1 MKFYSSIQKTDMKN
15 LEHFCEK
22 TKVTNYCRN
31 ITALIKDFWRYILIM
46 SKLINIFNNNKNSG
60 KWEGTI
66 KLSFE
71 MEESVYL
78 LELLIKREEKIVVYD
93 LNELNCIFEAKF
105 KKAYTVA
112 QYQAM
117 SKVLMILD
125 GISTS
130 NIHLFSGCEYKN
142 GKIGFEKGT
151 YFKLCSC
158 LIESK
163 RTIREK
169 GRTKE
174 KQKTIPLYEKK
185 LNVSK
190 IESPAA
196 LPQLTVEQNKNNEV
210 IKHKNNV
217 SINPFTETKEIPSQ
231 VSKQTSDIGGISKE
245 DFKRQ
250 IQAQKNK

>member
-1 MKFYSSIQKTDMKN
+1 MQELSKIFCKN
-15 LEHFCEK
+15 KKSE
-22 TKVTNYCRN
+22 
-31 ITALIKDFWRYILIM
+31 
-46 SKLINIFNNNKNSG
+46 

-78 LELLIKREEKIVVYD
+78 LEHLIKREEKIVVYD
-93 LNELNCIFEAKF
+93 LNELNCLFELKY

-112 QYQAM
+112 QYQTM

-125 GISTS
+125 GLSTS
-130 NIHLFSGCEYKN
+130 NIHLLSGCEYKN

-163 RTIREK
+163 RTVREK
-169 GRTKE
+169 GRVKE
-174 KQKTIPLYEKK
+174 KPKALPIPEKNIPKIEEPDVLPQQTVEINKGQVPVEKK
-185 LNVSK
+185 NNMITNS
-190 IESPAA
+190 ISETTEIT
-196 LPQLTVEQNKNNEV
+196 PQ
-210 IKHKNNV
+210 I
-217 SINPFTETKEIPSQ
+217 TKQS
-231 VSKQTSDIGGISKE
+231 SDTGGISKE

-250 IQAQKNK
+250 IQARKNK

>member
-1 MKFYSSIQKTDMKN
+1 MY
-15 LEHFCEK
+15 
-22 TKVTNYCRN
+22 
-31 ITALIKDFWRYILIM
+31 
-46 SKLINIFNNNKNSG
+46 KLINIFNKNKNSS
-60 KWEGTI
+60 KCEGTI

-78 LELLIKREEKIVVYD
+78 LELLIKREEKIVIYD
-93 LNELNCIFEAKF
+93 LNELNCLFEAKF

-112 QYQAM
+112 QYQTM
-117 SKVLMILD
+117 SKVLMVLD

-163 RTIREK
+163 RTIRVK
-169 GRTKE
+169 SKTKE
-174 KQKTIPLYEKK
+174 KQKTIPFHEKN
-185 LNVSK
+185 LNVPR

-196 LPQLTVEQNKNNEV
+196 LPQLTVEQKNIEV
-210 IKHKNNV
+210 IEHKNNV
-217 SINPFTETKEIPSQ
+217 SNSPVTKTKEIPLQ
-231 VSKQTSDIGGISKE
+231 VNKQPLDTGGISKE

-250 IQAQKNK
+250 IQARKNK

>member
-1 MKFYSSIQKTDMKN
+1 MSKIMNLFNKKN
-15 LEHFCEK
+15 L
-22 TKVTNYCRN
+22 V
-31 ITALIKDFWRYILIM
+31 
-46 SKLINIFNNNKNSG
+46 G

-93 LNELNCIFEAKF
+93 LNELNCLFESKY

-112 QYQAM
+112 QYQTM
-117 SKVLMILD
+117 SKILMILD

-158 LIESK
+158 LIENK
-163 RTIREK
+163 RSLREK

-174 KQKTIPLYEKK
+174 KPKALPSQKNIESLPPQ
-185 LNVSK
+185 K
-190 IESPAA
+190 IE
-196 LPQLTVEQNKNNEV
+196 LKKETVHPKIDINNTD
-210 IKHKNNV
+210 I
-217 SINPFTETKEIPSQ
+217 PTKEETQPQENKS
-231 VSKQTSDIGGISKE
+231 TSDTGGISKE
-245 DFKRQ
+245 EFKKQ
-250 IQAQKNK
+250 IQARKTNR

>member
-1 MKFYSSIQKTDMKN
+1 
-15 LEHFCEK
+15 
-22 TKVTNYCRN
+22 
-31 ITALIKDFWRYILIM
+31 M
-46 SKLINIFNNNKNSG
+46 SKLLNIFNKNKNSG

-66 KLSFE
+66 RLSFE

-93 LNELNCIFEAKF
+93 LNELNCLFEAKF

-112 QYQAM
+112 HYQLM

-163 RTIREK
+163 RTVREK
-169 GRTKE
+169 GRIKE
-174 KQKTIPLYEKK
+174 KPKALPTSEK
-185 LNVSK
+185 NVPK
-190 IESPAA
+190 IEVPSV
-196 LPQLTVEQNKNNEV
+196 LPQQTVEPNKNQAPVENKNNM
-210 IKHKNNV
+210 INNPV
-217 SINPFTETKEIPSQ
+217 SEPTEIPSQ
-231 VSKQTSDIGGISKE
+231 ATKQNTDTGGISKE

-250 IQAQKNK
+250 IQARKNK

>member
-1 MKFYSSIQKTDMKN
+1 M
-15 LEHFCEK
+15 
-22 TKVTNYCRN
+22 TK
-31 ITALIKDFWRYILIM
+31 LK
-46 SKLINIFNNNKNSG
+46 NIFSNNKNSG

-78 LELLIKREEKIVVYD
+78 LELLIKKEEKIVVYD
-93 LNELNCIFEAKF
+93 LNELNCLFEAKF

-112 QYQAM
+112 QYQVM

-163 RTIREK
+163 RTVREK
-169 GRTKE
+169 GKIKE
-174 KQKTIPLYEKK
+174 KPK
-185 LNVSK
+185 
-190 IESPAA
+190 A
-196 LPQLTVEQNKNNEV
+196 LPTPEKNITNIEGPAVLPQQTAELNKNQAPVENKNNM
-210 IKHKNNV
+210 INNPV
-217 SINPFTETKEIPSQ
+217 SETTEKPSQ
-231 VSKQTSDIGGISKE
+231 ATKQNADTGGISKE

-250 IQAQKNK
+250 IQARKNK

>member
-1 MKFYSSIQKTDMKN
+1 MMKLK
-15 LEHFCEK
+15 
-22 TKVTNYCRN
+22 
-31 ITALIKDFWRYILIM
+31 
-46 SKLINIFNNNKNSG
+46 NIFRNNKNSG

-78 LELLIKREEKIVVYD
+78 LELLIKKEEKIVVYD
-93 LNELNCIFEAKF
+93 LNELNCLFEAKF

-112 QYQAM
+112 QYQTM
-117 SKVLMILD
+117 SKVLMVLD

-151 YFKLCSC
+151 YLKLCSC
-158 LIESK
+158 LIENK
-163 RTIREK
+163 KTVREK

-174 KQKTIPLYEKK
+174 KQKTIQLHEKN
-185 LNVSK
+185 LNVPK

-196 LPQLTVEQNKNNEV
+196 LPQLIVEQKNIEV
-210 IKHKNNV
+210 IEHKNNV
-217 SINPFTETKEIPSQ
+217 SNSPITETKEIPLKIN
-231 VSKQTSDIGGISKE
+231 KQSLDTGGISKE

>member
-1 MKFYSSIQKTDMKN
+1 
-15 LEHFCEK
+15 
-22 TKVTNYCRN
+22 
-31 ITALIKDFWRYILIM
+31 M
-46 SKLINIFNNNKNSG
+46 SKIMNLFNKKNPVG

-78 LELLIKREEKIVVYD
+78 LELLIKREDKIVVYD
-93 LNELNCIFEAKF
+93 LNELNCLFEAKY

-112 QYQAM
+112 QYQTM
-117 SKVLMILD
+117 SKIIMILD

-158 LIESK
+158 LIES
-163 RTIREK
+163 RRSIREK

-174 KQKTIPLYEKK
+174 KPKTLPSQEKI
-185 LNVSK
+185 LNVPK
-190 IESPAA
+190 KEN
-196 LPQLTVEQNKNNEV
+196 TVLLQTQNIEQNDINN
-210 IKHKNNV
+210 N
-217 SINPFTETKEIPSQ
+217 SIHEKEKTQGQVNKQPSD
-231 VSKQTSDIGGISKE
+231 TGGISKE
-245 DFKRQ
+245 DFKKQ
-250 IQAQKNK
+250 IQARKTNR

>member
-1 MKFYSSIQKTDMKN
+1 MNLFNKKN
-15 LEHFCEK
+15 L
-22 TKVTNYCRN
+22 V
-31 ITALIKDFWRYILIM
+31 
-46 SKLINIFNNNKNSG
+46 G

-93 LNELNCIFEAKF
+93 LNELNCLFESKY

-112 QYQAM
+112 QYQTM

-125 GISTS
+125 GVSTS

-158 LIESK
+158 LIENK
-163 RTIREK
+163 RSLREK

-174 KQKTIPLYEKK
+174 KPKALPSQKNIEL
-185 LNVSK
+185 LQHQNIQK
-190 IESPAA
+190 IELKKETVQPKIDTNNTDIPKKEETQ
-196 LPQLTVEQNKNNEV
+196 PQENKA
-210 IKHKNNV
+210 
-217 SINPFTETKEIPSQ
+217 
-231 VSKQTSDIGGISKE
+231 TSDTGGISKE
-245 DFKRQ
+245 EFKKQ
-250 IQAQKNK
+250 IQARKTNR

>member
-1 MKFYSSIQKTDMKN
+1 MQELSKIFYKN
-15 LEHFCEK
+15 KKSE
-22 TKVTNYCRN
+22 
-31 ITALIKDFWRYILIM
+31 
-46 SKLINIFNNNKNSG
+46 

-78 LELLIKREEKIVVYD
+78 LELLIKKEEKIVVYD
-93 LNELNCIFEAKF
+93 LNELNCLFESKY

-112 QYQAM
+112 QYQTM

-125 GISTS
+125 GLSTS

-163 RTIREK
+163 RNIREREK
-169 GRTKE
+169 SKE
-174 KQKTIPLYEKK
+174 KSKLLPSPEKIMSLPNQNKSAMILPQQKNILTQNTQSIQNNETNILTNK
-185 LNVSK
+185 K
-190 IESPAA
+190 IE
-196 LPQLTVEQNKNNEV
+196 N
-210 IKHKNNV
+210 
-217 SINPFTETKEIPSQ
+217 
-231 VSKQTSDIGGISKE
+231 SDIGGISKE

-250 IQAQKNK
+250 IQARKNK

>member
-1 MKFYSSIQKTDMKN
+1 M
-15 LEHFCEK
+15 
-22 TKVTNYCRN
+22 TK
-31 ITALIKDFWRYILIM
+31 LK
-46 SKLINIFNNNKNSG
+46 NIFNNNKNSG

-78 LELLIKREEKIVVYD
+78 LELLIKKEEKIVVYD
-93 LNELNCIFEAKF
+93 LNELNCLFEAKF

-112 QYQAM
+112 QYQVM

-163 RTIREK
+163 RTVREK
-169 GRTKE
+169 GKIKE
-174 KQKTIPLYEKK
+174 KPK
-185 LNVSK
+185 
-190 IESPAA
+190 A
-196 LPQLTVEQNKNNEV
+196 LPTPEKNITNIEGPAVLPQQTAELNKNQAPVENKNNM
-210 IKHKNNV
+210 INNPV
-217 SINPFTETKEIPSQ
+217 SETTEKPSQ
-231 VSKQTSDIGGISKE
+231 ATKQNADIGGISKE

-250 IQAQKNK
+250 IQARKNK

>member
-1 MKFYSSIQKTDMKN
+1 MPELTTFFHKN
-15 LEHFCEK
+15 K
-22 TKVTNYCRN
+22 K
-31 ITALIKDFWRYILIM
+31 
-46 SKLINIFNNNKNSG
+46 SG

-78 LELLIKREEKIVVYD
+78 LELIIKREEKIVIYD
-93 LNELNCIFEAKF
+93 LNELNCLFESKY

-112 QYQAM
+112 QYQVM

-163 RTIREK
+163 RTLREK
-169 GRTKE
+169 GRIREKTKALPLQE
-174 KQKTIPLYEKK
+174 KNLHLPKRENP
-185 LNVSK
+185 V
-190 IESPAA
+190 A
-196 LPQLTVEQNKNNEV
+196 LPQQAD
-210 IKHKNNV
+210 KHDKK
-217 SINPFTETKEIPSQ
+217 TETFEPKNGFDKYSASEKTETPAQ
-231 VSKQTSDIGGISKE
+231 VNKQNTDSGGISKE

-250 IQAQKNK
+250 IQARKNT

>member
-1 MKFYSSIQKTDMKN
+1 MQKLTKIFCKN
-15 LEHFCEK
+15 KKKE
-22 TKVTNYCRN
+22 
-31 ITALIKDFWRYILIM
+31 
-46 SKLINIFNNNKNSG
+46 

-78 LELLIKREEKIVVYD
+78 LELLIKKEEKIVVYD
-93 LNELNCIFEAKF
+93 LNELNCLFEAKY

-112 QYQAM
+112 QYQIM

-125 GISTS
+125 GLSTS

-163 RTIREK
+163 RNIRERGK
-169 GRTKE
+169 SKE
-174 KQKTIPLYEKK
+174 KSKLLPSPEKIMSLSTQNKSDMILPQQKNILTKNTQSIQNTETNILTNE
-185 LNVSK
+185 K
-190 IESPAA
+190 IE
-196 LPQLTVEQNKNNEV
+196 N
-210 IKHKNNV
+210 
-217 SINPFTETKEIPSQ
+217 
-231 VSKQTSDIGGISKE
+231 SDIGGISKE
-245 DFKRQ
+245 EFKKQ
-250 IQAQKNK
+250 IQARKNK

>member
-1 MKFYSSIQKTDMKN
+1 MSNIMNLFNKKN
-15 LEHFCEK
+15 P
-22 TKVTNYCRN
+22 V
-31 ITALIKDFWRYILIM
+31 
-46 SKLINIFNNNKNSG
+46 G

-93 LNELNCIFEAKF
+93 LNELNCLFEAKY

-112 QYQAM
+112 QYQTM
-117 SKVLMILD
+117 SKIIMILD

-163 RTIREK
+163 RTLREK
-169 GRTKE
+169 GRTRE
-174 KQKTIPLYEKK
+174 KPKVLQVEEKNIKIPKNENTSTIPRQVIEQTKSAESFVNNN
-185 LNVSK
+185 LNDST
-190 IESPAA
+190 IQTNST
-196 LPQLTVEQNKNNEV
+196 PQVNK
-210 IKHKNNV
+210 
-217 SINPFTETKEIPSQ
+217 SNPDT
-231 VSKQTSDIGGISKE
+231 GGISKE
-245 DFKRQ
+245 DFKKQ
-250 IQAQKNK
+250 IQAMKINKT

>member
-1 MKFYSSIQKTDMKN
+1 M
-15 LEHFCEK
+15 
-22 TKVTNYCRN
+22 TKLRN
-31 ITALIKDFWRYILIM
+31 IFRN
-46 SKLINIFNNNKNSG
+46 SKNSG

-78 LELLIKREEKIVVYD
+78 LELLIKKEEKIVVYD
-93 LNELNCIFEAKF
+93 LNELNCLFEAKF

-169 GRTKE
+169 GRIKE
-174 KQKTIPLYEKK
+174 KPKALPTPQKNVPKIETPAVLPQQTVELNKNQTPVEKK
-185 LNVSK
+185 NNMINNSVS
-190 IESPAA
+190 
-196 LPQLTVEQNKNNEV
+196 
-210 IKHKNNV
+210 
-217 SINPFTETKEIPSQ
+217 ETTEIPTQ
-231 VSKQTSDIGGISKE
+231 VAKQNSDTGGISKE

-250 IQAQKNK
+250 IQARKNK

>member
-1 MKFYSSIQKTDMKN
+1 MQELSKFFCKNKKT
-15 LEHFCEK
+15 
-22 TKVTNYCRN
+22 
-31 ITALIKDFWRYILIM
+31 
-46 SKLINIFNNNKNSG
+46 G

-78 LELLIKREEKIVVYD
+78 LELLIKKEEKIVVYD
-93 LNELNCIFEAKF
+93 LNELNCLFESKY

-112 QYQAM
+112 QYQTM

-125 GISTS
+125 GLSTS

-169 GRTKE
+169 GRIKE
-174 KQKTIPLYEKK
+174 KPKALPTPQKIVPKIEAPVVLPQQTVELNKNQVPVEKK
-185 LNVSK
+185 NDIIPSSIPEPK
-190 IESPAA
+190 EI
-196 LPQLTVEQNKNNEV
+196 LPQISK
-210 IKHKNNV
+210 
-217 SINPFTETKEIPSQ
+217 PS
-231 VSKQTSDIGGISKE
+231 SDTGGISKE
-245 DFKRQ
+245 DFRKQ
-250 IQAQKNK
+250 IQARKNK

>member
-1 MKFYSSIQKTDMKN
+1 MTELTTFFHKN
-15 LEHFCEK
+15 K
-22 TKVTNYCRN
+22 K
-31 ITALIKDFWRYILIM
+31 
-46 SKLINIFNNNKNSG
+46 SG

-78 LELLIKREEKIVVYD
+78 LELIIKREEKIVIYD
-93 LNELNCIFEAKF
+93 LNELNCLFESKY

-130 NIHLFSGCEYKN
+130 NIHLLSGCEYKN

-163 RTIREK
+163 RTLREK
-169 GRTKE
+169 GKSREKTKAVPL
-174 KQKTIPLYEKK
+174 QKRNQNIPKNETLASLAHPTIEQNEKK
-185 LNVSK
+185 EISENNNLNHSVP
-190 IESPAA
+190 E
-196 LPQLTVEQNKNNEV
+196 
-210 IKHKNNV
+210 
-217 SINPFTETKEIPSQ
+217 TEAIPSQ
-231 VSKQTSDIGGISKE
+231 VNKQTSDSGGISKA

-250 IQAQKNK
+250 IQARKNK

>member
-1 MKFYSSIQKTDMKN
+1 
-15 LEHFCEK
+15 
-22 TKVTNYCRN
+22 
-31 ITALIKDFWRYILIM
+31 M
-46 SKLINIFNNNKNSG
+46 SKIMNLFNKKNPVG

-93 LNELNCIFEAKF
+93 LNELNCLFEAKY

-112 QYQAM
+112 QYQTM
-117 SKVLMILD
+117 SKIIMILD

-158 LIESK
+158 LIES
-163 RTIREK
+163 RRSIREK
-169 GRTKE
+169 GRTKDKPKTLPSPE
-174 KQKTIPLYEKK
+174 KI
-185 LNVSK
+185 LNVPK
-190 IESPAA
+190 KEN
-196 LPQLTVEQNKNNEV
+196 TVLLQTQNIEQNDMNN
-210 IKHKNNV
+210 N
-217 SINPFTETKEIPSQ
+217 SIHEKEKTQDQVNKQPSD
-231 VSKQTSDIGGISKE
+231 TGGISKE
-245 DFKRQ
+245 DFKKQ
-250 IQAQKNK
+250 IQARKTNR

>member
-1 MKFYSSIQKTDMKN
+1 M
-15 LEHFCEK
+15 
-22 TKVTNYCRN
+22 TKLRN
-31 ITALIKDFWRYILIM
+31 IFRN
-46 SKLINIFNNNKNSG
+46 SKNSG

-78 LELLIKREEKIVVYD
+78 LELLIKKEEKIVVYD

-169 GRTKE
+169 GRIKE
-174 KQKTIPLYEKK
+174 KPKALPTLQKILPKTEAPVVLPQQTVELNKNQVPVEKK
-185 LNVSK
+185 NDIIPSSIPEPK
-190 IESPAA
+190 EI
-196 LPQLTVEQNKNNEV
+196 LPQ
-210 IKHKNNV
+210 I
-217 SINPFTETKEIPSQ
+217 
-231 VSKQTSDIGGISKE
+231 SKLSSDTGGISKE
-245 DFKRQ
+245 DFRKQ
-250 IQAQKNK
+250 IQARKNK

>member
-1 MKFYSSIQKTDMKN
+1 MY
-15 LEHFCEK
+15 
-22 TKVTNYCRN
+22 
-31 ITALIKDFWRYILIM
+31 
-46 SKLINIFNNNKNSG
+46 KLINIINNNKNFG
-60 KWEGTI
+60 KCEGTI

-93 LNELNCIFEAKF
+93 LNDLNCLFEAKF
-105 KKAYTVA
+105 KKAYTVS

-117 SKVLMILD
+117 SKVLMVLD

-142 GKIGFEKGT
+142 GKIGFEKGS

-163 RTIREK
+163 RTIRK
-169 GRTKE
+169 KDKTKE
-174 KQKTIPLYEKK
+174 KQKTIQIHEKN
-185 LNVSK
+185 LNVPK
-190 IESPAA
+190 IESPAT
-196 LPQLTVEQNKNNEV
+196 LPQLTVEQKNIEV

-217 SINPFTETKEIPSQ
+217 SNSPITETKEIPLKIN
-231 VSKQTSDIGGISKE
+231 KQSLDTGGISKE

>member
-1 MKFYSSIQKTDMKN
+1 
-15 LEHFCEK
+15 
-22 TKVTNYCRN
+22 
-31 ITALIKDFWRYILIM
+31 M
-46 SKLINIFNNNKNSG
+46 SKIIGLFTKDKNKN

-93 LNELNCIFEAKF
+93 LNELNCLFEAKF

-112 QYQAM
+112 QYQTM

-125 GISTS
+125 GVSTS

-158 LIESK
+158 LIES
-163 RTIREK
+163 RRSIREK
-169 GRTKE
+169 CRLKE
-174 KQKTIPLYEKK
+174 KPK
-185 LNVSK
+185 
-190 IESPAA
+190 A
-196 LPQLTVEQNKNNEV
+196 LPSQENTSL
-210 IKHKNNV
+210 
-217 SINPFTETKEIPSQ
+217 SPSQ
-231 VSKQTSDIGGISKE
+231 NIEQKKETAQKKNDMNNNPIQGQEETQAQVNKQTSDTGGISKE
-245 DFKRQ
+245 EFKKQ
-250 IQAQKNK
+250 IQARKTNR

>member
-1 MKFYSSIQKTDMKN
+1 MI
-15 LEHFCEK
+15 
-22 TKVTNYCRN
+22 
-31 ITALIKDFWRYILIM
+31 I
-46 SKLINIFNNNKNSG
+46 SKLANIFNNNKNHG
-60 KWEGTI
+60 KREGNI

-93 LNELNCIFEAKF
+93 LNELNCLFEAKF

-117 SKVLMILD
+117 SKVLIILD

-158 LIESK
+158 LIERK
-163 RTIREK
+163 RSLCKK
-169 GRTKE
+169 GGTKE
-174 KQKTIPLYEKK
+174 KTKPLPLPEKN
-185 LNVSK
+185 LNVPK
-190 IESPAA
+190 TESLAV
-196 LPQLTVEQNKNNEV
+196 LPQQTAEQNKTVKFIEHSNTMNNIQV
-210 IKHKNNV
+210 
-217 SINPFTETKEIPSQ
+217 PETKETLPQ
-231 VSKQTSDIGGISKE
+231 VNKQTSDTGGISKE

-250 IQAQKNK
+250 IQARKNK

>member
-1 MKFYSSIQKTDMKN
+1 
-15 LEHFCEK
+15 
-22 TKVTNYCRN
+22 
-31 ITALIKDFWRYILIM
+31 M
-46 SKLINIFNNNKNSG
+46 SKLISIFKNKKNSG

-93 LNELNCIFEAKF
+93 LNELNCMFEAKF

-112 QYQAM
+112 QYQTM

-125 GISTS
+125 GVSTS

-169 GRTKE
+169 DRTKKE
-174 KQKTIPLYEKK
+174 RQ
-185 LNVSK
+185 VAS
-190 IESPAA
+190 
-196 LPQLTVEQNKNNEV
+196 PQLTVETNKNNKGIE
-210 IKHKNNV
+210 HKNNV

-231 VSKQTSDIGGISKE
+231 VSKQTSDTGGISKE

-250 IQAQKNK
+250 IQARKNK

>member
-1 MKFYSSIQKTDMKN
+1 MRFMK
-15 LEHFCEK
+15 EK
-22 TKVTNYCRN
+22 ESGNKMR
-31 ITALIKDFWRYILIM
+31 KDADETGNFFML
-46 SKLINIFNNNKNSG
+46 KLINLFSRKKSVG

-78 LELLIKREEKIVVYD
+78 LELLIKKEEKIVVYD
-93 LNELNCIFEAKF
+93 LNELNCLFEAKF

-112 QYQAM
+112 QYQIM
-117 SKVLMILD
+117 SKILMVLD

-158 LIESK
+158 LIENK

-169 GRTKE
+169 GRTKDKPKTLPPQE
-174 KQKTIPLYEKK
+174 KN
-185 LNVSK
+185 LNISTK
-190 IESPAA
+190 ESSVL
-196 LPQLTVEQNKNNEV
+196 LPQK
-210 IKHKNNV
+210 
-217 SINPFTETKEIPSQ
+217 SIEHDKDAETAGKSNLNSNSATNPTDTS
-231 VSKQTSDIGGISKE
+231 VNKQTADTGGISKE
-245 DFKRQ
+245 DFRKQ
-250 IQAQKNK
+250 IQARKNNGAF

>member
-1 MKFYSSIQKTDMKN
+1 
-15 LEHFCEK
+15 
-22 TKVTNYCRN
+22 
-31 ITALIKDFWRYILIM
+31 M
-46 SKLINIFNNNKNSG
+46 SKLLNIFNKNKDSG

-66 KLSFE
+66 RLSFE

-78 LELLIKREEKIVVYD
+78 LELLIKKEEKIVVYD
-93 LNELNCIFEAKF
+93 LNELNCLFKAKF

-163 RTIREK
+163 RTVREK
-169 GRTKE
+169 GRIKE
-174 KQKTIPLYEKK
+174 KPKALPTPQK
-185 LNVSK
+185 NVPK
-190 IESPAA
+190 IEGLAV
-196 LPQLTVEQNKNNEV
+196 LPQQTAELNKNQAPIENKNNM
-210 IKHKNNV
+210 INNPV
-217 SINPFTETKEIPSQ
+217 SETTEISSQ
-231 VSKQTSDIGGISKE
+231 AAKQSSDTGGISKE
-245 DFKRQ
+245 DFKKQ
-250 IQAQKNK
+250 IQSRKNK